1 MGLTNQSFW
10 VANCFKSILLI
21 PFVLVPAINIIIAYF
36 AMDWGLVPLTN
47 GIQLPWTTPPIISGF
62 LVSGWQG
69 SILQALL
76 LVLGMFIYY
85 PFIRVMDDQYLR
97 EEWKAQEEE

>member
-1 MGLTNQSFW
+1 MVFNCRGRP
-10 VANCFKSILLI
+10 ANYLRI
-21 PFVLVPAINIIIAYF
+21 
-36 AMDWGLVPLTN
+36 
-47 GIQLPWTTPPIISGF
+47 

-97 EEWKAQEEE
+97 EEWKAQEEESEEIDFDSFDFDDL

>member
-1 MGLTNQSFW
+1 MGLSAIDEWYSIAVDDPTNYLRIFSQ
-10 VANCFKSILLI
+10 
-21 PFVLVPAINIIIAYF
+21 
-36 AMDWGLVPLTN
+36 
-47 GIQLPWTTPPIISGF
+47 
-62 LVSGWQG
+62 GWQG

-97 EEWKAQEEE
+97 EERKAQEEESEEIDFDSFDFDDL

>member
-1 MGLTNQSFW
+1 MGLSSIDEWYSIAVDDPTNYLR
-10 VANCFKSILLI
+10 I
-21 PFVLVPAINIIIAYF
+21 
-36 AMDWGLVPLTN
+36 
-47 GIQLPWTTPPIISGF
+47 F

-97 EEWKAQEEE
+97 EEWKAQEEESEEIDF